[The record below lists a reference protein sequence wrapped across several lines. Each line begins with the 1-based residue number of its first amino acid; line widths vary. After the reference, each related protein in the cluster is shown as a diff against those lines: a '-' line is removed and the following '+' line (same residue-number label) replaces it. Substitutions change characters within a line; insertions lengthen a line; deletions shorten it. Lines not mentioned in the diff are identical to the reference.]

1 VFREF
6 GHFLGNLDAFLK
18 ICLFFCVPG
27 VYTSIVRHG
36 FGHPLEHVG
45 ETGRVL
51 EISELE
57 L

>member
-1 VFREF
+1 MFREF